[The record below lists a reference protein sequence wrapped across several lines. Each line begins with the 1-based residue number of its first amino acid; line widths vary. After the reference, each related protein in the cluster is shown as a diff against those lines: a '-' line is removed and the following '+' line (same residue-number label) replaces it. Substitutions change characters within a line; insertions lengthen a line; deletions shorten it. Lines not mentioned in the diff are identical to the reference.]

1 MLNGDNFSDW
11 KDQVLLTLGCMDL
24 DLAFRVDEPPIP
36 TDSSTPTE
44 KASYELWERS
54 NRLSLMLIKKH
65 ISKGIRGSIPECTK
79 VKDFLKAIEDQ
90 YVRSDKAL
98 ASTLMKRLSD
108 VKYNGSRSVREHIMH
123 MRDIAAQLKPLEVDI
138 SEPFLVHLIL
148 NSLPKE
154 YGPFKITYNAQKEK
168 WSVNELL
175 TMCVQEE
182 ERLKN
187 ENIEVANLVTQ
198 NKGKGKRGKFGPYEK
213 KTGNMSNESFGNK
226 ITCFFCRK
234 IGHKKKDCLKY
245 KKWLEKKGNFI
256 SCVCY
261 ESNFVKVPDNT
272 WWIDSGSTI
281 HVANTMQGFLSLRK
295 PMGSEQSIYSGNQM
309 RSQVEAVGTFRLVFN
324 NGYVL
329 DLENICGPFPPC
341 FNGQRYFVSF
351 IDDYS
356 RYMYLYLI
364 FDKSEAFDAF
374 KAYKVEVE
382 KQLEKSIKI
391 VRSDRGGEYYGRYTE
406 KGQNPGPFAA
416 FLKEEGIIAQYTM
429 PGTPQQNG
437 VAERRNRTLMDMVR
451 SMMSHTNLS
460 LELWSEALKTAV
472 YILNRVPSKVV
483 PKTPFELWKGW
494 KPSLGHLHIWG
505 CPVEVRIYNPNIRK
519 LDPRTISGYFIGYAE
534 NSKGYRFYCPSHI
547 PRIVEARNAKFL
559 EDLEVSGS
567 NIPRKEVFEE
577 DQVSSKTLGE
587 LTVYPDYPPSIK
599 GKQSNQEQSPTKD
612 NENVEPSTLNNQNQD
627 ENVEV
632 RRSSRVKKSAISSDY
647 IVYLQESDFDI
658 GLENDPTSFS
668 QAMSSE
674 NFNLWHNAMKE
685 EIASMDKNQVW
696 ELTKLSEGVKPVGC
710 KWVYK
715 TKRNPS
721 GKIERYKARL
731 VAKGYTQKEGIDYR
745 ETFSPVSKKDSFRII
760 MALVAHF
767 DLELH
772 QMDVK
777 TAFLN
782 GDLEE
787 EENIVD
793 QCIYLKVS
801 GSKYIFL
808 VLYVDDILLA
818 SSDMGLL
825 HETKVFLAKNF
836 EMKDMGEA
844 SYVIG
849 IEIHRD
855 RSKRILGL
863 SQKAYIEKVLAKFR
877 MSACSSTAAPIVKG
891 DKFGIHQSPQNSLE
905 ENQMKNVPYASVVGS
920 LMYVQ
925 VCTRPDIAFAVG
937 MLGRYQSN
945 PGIEHWKAAKKVMR
959 YLQGTKDLQ
968 LIYKHT
974 ENLEVVGYSDSDFAG
989 CLDTRKS
996 TSGYIFLLANG
1007 AISWKSTKQTITA
1020 SSTMEA
1026 EFVACYEATSQAL
1039 WLRHFIT
1046 GLKIVD
1052 SIFRPIQFFVITQL
1066 LSSFR
1071 RTIKVA
1077 AVISISTLSILS

>member
-1 MLNGDNFSDW
+1 
-11 KDQVLLTLGCMDL
+11 
-24 DLAFRVDEPPIP
+24 
-36 TDSSTPTE
+36 
-44 KASYELWERS
+44 
-54 NRLSLMLIKKH
+54 MLIKKH

-108 VKYNGSRSVREHIMH
+108 MKYNDSRSVREHIMH

-198 NKGKGKRGKFGPYEK
+198 NKGKEKKGKFGPYEK
-213 KTGNMSNESFGNK
+213 KTDM
-226 ITCFFCRK
+226 
-234 IGHKKKDCLKY
+234 
-245 KKWLEKKGNFI
+245 
-256 SCVCY
+256 
-261 ESNFVKVPDNT
+261 
-272 WWIDSGSTI
+272 
-281 HVANTMQGFLSLRK
+281 
-295 PMGSEQSIYSGNQM
+295 
-309 RSQVEAVGTFRLVFN
+309 
-324 NGYVL
+324 
-329 DLENICGPFPPC
+329 CGPFPPC

-351 IDDYS
+351 IDDFS

-364 FDKSEAFDAF
+364 FDKAEDFDAF

-382 KQLEKSIKI
+382 KQLAKSIKI
-391 VRSDRGGEYYGRYTE
+391 VRSDRGG
-406 KGQNPGPFAA
+406 
-416 FLKEEGIIAQYTM
+416 GI
-429 PGTPQQNG
+429 
-437 VAERRNRTLMDMVR
+437 MD
-451 SMMSHTNLS
+451 
-460 LELWSEALKTAV
+460 
-472 YILNRVPSKVV
+472 
-483 PKTPFELWKGW
+483 
-494 KPSLGHLHIWG
+494 
-505 CPVEVRIYNPNIRK
+505 
-519 LDPRTISGYFIGYAE
+519 E
-534 NSKGYRFYCPSHI
+534 NSKGYRFYCPHI

-559 EDLEVSGS
+559 EDVETSGS
-567 NIPRKEVFEE
+567 NIPHKEVFEE
-577 DQVSSKTLGE
+577 DQISSKTPEE
-587 LTVYPDYPPSIK
+587 LTVYPGYPPSII

-612 NENVEPSTLNNQNQD
+612 NENAEPSTLNGQNLD

-632 RRSSRVKKSAISSDY
+632 RKSSRVKKFTISSDY

-658 GLENDPTSFS
+658 GPENDPTSFS
-668 QAMSSE
+668 QAMISE
-674 NFNLWHNAMKE
+674 NSNLWHDVMKE
-685 EIASMDKNQVW
+685 KIASMDKNQVW
-696 ELTKLSEGVKPVGC
+696 ELTKLPEGAKTVGC

-715 TKRNPS
+715 TKRDPS
-721 GKIERYKARL
+721 GRIERYKARL
-731 VAKGYTQKEGIDYR
+731 VAKGYTQKEGIDCR
-745 ETFSPVSKKDSFRII
+745 ETFSPVSKNDSFRVI

-767 DLELH
+767 DLELY

-782 GDLEE
+782 GDLEDKVYMSQPE
-787 EENIVD
+787 GFSHDSDLVCKLKKSIYGLKQASRQWYIKFHNVVSSFGSKENIVD

-818 SSDMGLL
+818 
-825 HETKVFLAKNF
+825 
-836 EMKDMGEA
+836 
-844 SYVIG
+844 
-849 IEIHRD
+849 
-855 RSKRILGL
+855 
-863 SQKAYIEKVLAKFR
+863 YIEKVLAKYR

-905 ENQMKNVPYASVVGS
+905 ENQMKNIPYASVVGS

-925 VCTRPDIAFAVG
+925 VYTRPDIAFAVG

-945 PGIEHWKAAKKVMR
+945 PGIEHWKTAKKVMC

-968 LIYKHT
+968 LIYKQT
-974 ENLEVVGYSDSDFAG
+974 ENLEVIGYSDSYFAG

-1020 SSTMEA
+1020 SSTMGA

-1052 SIFRPIQFFVITQL
+1052 SIFRPIQIFCDNSTAVFFSKNNKSGSHNKHIDIKFLVVREKVNKKETVIQHV
-1066 LSSFR
+1066 
-1071 RTIKVA
+1071 RTELMVA
-1077 AVISISTLSILS
+1077 DPMTKALPANSYRNHVDRMGLVSPM

>member
-1 MLNGDNFSDW
+1 
-11 KDQVLLTLGCMDL
+11 
-24 DLAFRVDEPPIP
+24 
-36 TDSSTPTE
+36 
-44 KASYELWERS
+44 
-54 NRLSLMLIKKH
+54 
-65 ISKGIRGSIPECTK
+65 
-79 VKDFLKAIEDQ
+79 
-90 YVRSDKAL
+90 
-98 ASTLMKRLSD
+98 
-108 VKYNGSRSVREHIMH
+108 MH

-213 KTGNMSNESFGNK
+213 KT
-226 ITCFFCRK
+226 
-234 IGHKKKDCLKY
+234 
-245 KKWLEKKGNFI
+245 
-256 SCVCY
+256 
-261 ESNFVKVPDNT
+261 VPDNT

-567 NIPRKEVFEE
+567 NIPH
-577 DQVSSKTLGE
+577 
-587 LTVYPDYPPSIK
+587 YPPSIK

-715 TKRNPS
+715 TK
-721 GKIERYKARL
+721 KIHL
-731 VAKGYTQKEGIDYR
+731 VKSR
-745 ETFSPVSKKDSFRII
+745 
-760 MALVAHF
+760 
-767 DLELH
+767 
-772 QMDVK
+772 
-777 TAFLN
+777 
-782 GDLEE
+782 
-787 EENIVD
+787 
-793 QCIYLKVS
+793 
-801 GSKYIFL
+801 
-808 VLYVDDILLA
+808 
-818 SSDMGLL
+818 
-825 HETKVFLAKNF
+825 
-836 EMKDMGEA
+836 
-844 SYVIG
+844 
-849 IEIHRD
+849 
-855 RSKRILGL
+855 
-863 SQKAYIEKVLAKFR
+863 
-877 MSACSSTAAPIVKG
+877 APIVKG

-1052 SIFRPIQFFVITQL
+1052 SIFRPIQIFCDN
-1066 LSSFR
+1066 S
-1071 RTIKVA
+1071 A
-1077 AVISISTLSILS
+1077 AVFFSKNNKSGSRNKHIDIKYLVVREKVNKKEIVIQHIRTELMVADPMTKALPANSYRNHVDRMGLVNPM

>member
-1 MLNGDNFSDW
+1 MNSSSQIPMLNGDNFSDW

-98 ASTLMKRLSD
+98 ANTLMKRLSD

-154 YGPFKITYNAQKEK
+154 
-168 WSVNELL
+168 
-175 TMCVQEE
+175 
-182 ERLKN
+182 
-187 ENIEVANLVTQ
+187 
-198 NKGKGKRGKFGPYEK
+198 
-213 KTGNMSNESFGNK
+213 
-226 ITCFFCRK
+226 K

-245 KKWLEKKGNFI
+245 KKWLEKKGNFV

-295 PMGSEQSIYSGNQM
+295 PMGSEQNIYSGNQM

-329 DLENICGPFPPC
+329 DLESTFYVPSFSRNLVSIAKLVPLGYV
-341 FNGQRYFVSF
+341 FNFSKSSF
-351 IDDYS
+351 S
-356 RYMYLYLI
+356 VM
-364 FDKSEAFDAF
+364 KNN
-374 KAYKVEVE
+374 AYKVEVE

-451 SMMSHTNLS
+451 CMMSHTNLS

-472 YILNRVPSKVV
+472 YFLNRVPSKVV

-559 EDLEVSGS
+559 EDLEISGS

-627 ENVEV
+627 KNVEV

-696 ELTKLSEGVKPVGC
+696 ELTKLPEGAKPVGC

-721 GKIERYKARL
+721 GKIERYKA
-731 VAKGYTQKEGIDYR
+731 
-745 ETFSPVSKKDSFRII
+745 
-760 MALVAHF
+760 
-767 DLELH
+767 DLLL
-772 QMDVK
+772 K
-777 TAFLN
+777 
-782 GDLEE
+782 
-787 EENIVD
+787 ENIVD

-844 SYVIG
+844 SYVNG

-877 MSACSSTAAPIVKG
+877 MSACSSTTAPIVKG

-905 ENQMKNVPYASVVGS
+905 ENQMKNIPHASVVGS

-974 ENLEVVGYSDSDFAG
+974 ENLEVVGYSNSDFAG
-989 CLDTRKS
+989 
-996 TSGYIFLLANG
+996 F
-1007 AISWKSTKQTITA
+1007 
-1020 SSTMEA
+1020 
-1026 EFVACYEATSQAL
+1026 
-1039 WLRHFIT
+1039 
-1046 GLKIVD
+1046 
-1052 SIFRPIQFFVITQL
+1052 
-1066 LSSFR
+1066 
-1071 RTIKVA
+1071 
-1077 AVISISTLSILS
+1077 

>member
-36 TDSSTPTE
+36 TDS
-44 KASYELWERS
+44 K
-54 NRLSLMLIKKH
+54 
-65 ISKGIRGSIPECTK
+65 CTK

-138 SEPFLVHLIL
+138 SEPFL
-148 NSLPKE
+148 
-154 YGPFKITYNAQKEK
+154 KEK

-213 KTGNMSNESFGNK
+213 KT
-226 ITCFFCRK
+226 
-234 IGHKKKDCLKY
+234 
-245 KKWLEKKGNFI
+245 
-256 SCVCY
+256 
-261 ESNFVKVPDNT
+261 VPDNT

-437 VAERRNRTLMDMVR
+437 VAERRNRTLMDM
-451 SMMSHTNLS
+451 
-460 LELWSEALKTAV
+460 
-472 YILNRVPSKVV
+472 
-483 PKTPFELWKGW
+483 
-494 KPSLGHLHIWG
+494 
-505 CPVEVRIYNPNIRK
+505 
-519 LDPRTISGYFIGYAE
+519 
-534 NSKGYRFYCPSHI
+534 
-547 PRIVEARNAKFL
+547 
-559 EDLEVSGS
+559 
-567 NIPRKEVFEE
+567 EVFEE

-696 ELTKLSEGVKPVGC
+696 ELTKLPEGVNLLVVNGSIRPKEIHLVKSRGIRPDLLLKVILKKRVLITEKPSLLFQRR
-710 KWVYK
+710 
-715 TKRNPS
+715 T
-721 GKIERYKARL
+721 L
-731 VAKGYTQKEGIDYR
+731 
-745 ETFSPVSKKDSFRII
+745 
-760 MALVAHF
+760 
-767 DLELH
+767 LELSWH
-772 QMDVK
+772 WW
-777 TAFLN
+777 L
-782 GDLEE
+782 
-787 EENIVD
+787 
-793 QCIYLKVS
+793 
-801 GSKYIFL
+801 
-808 VLYVDDILLA
+808 IL
-818 SSDMGLL
+818 
-825 HETKVFLAKNF
+825 
-836 EMKDMGEA
+836 
-844 SYVIG
+844 I
-849 IEIHRD
+849 
-855 RSKRILGL
+855 
-863 SQKAYIEKVLAKFR
+863 
-877 MSACSSTAAPIVKG
+877 
-891 DKFGIHQSPQNSLE
+891 
-905 ENQMKNVPYASVVGS
+905 
-920 LMYVQ
+920 
-925 VCTRPDIAFAVG
+925 
-937 MLGRYQSN
+937 
-945 PGIEHWKAAKKVMR
+945 
-959 YLQGTKDLQ
+959 
-968 LIYKHT
+968 
-974 ENLEVVGYSDSDFAG
+974 
-989 CLDTRKS
+989 
-996 TSGYIFLLANG
+996 
-1007 AISWKSTKQTITA
+1007 
-1020 SSTMEA
+1020 
-1026 EFVACYEATSQAL
+1026 
-1039 WLRHFIT
+1039 
-1046 GLKIVD
+1046 
-1052 SIFRPIQFFVITQL
+1052 
-1066 LSSFR
+1066 
-1071 RTIKVA
+1071 
-1077 AVISISTLSILS
+1077 

>member
-1 MLNGDNFSDW
+1 
-11 KDQVLLTLGCMDL
+11 
-24 DLAFRVDEPPIP
+24 
-36 TDSSTPTE
+36 
-44 KASYELWERS
+44 
-54 NRLSLMLIKKH
+54 
-65 ISKGIRGSIPECTK
+65 CTK

-198 NKGKGKRGKFGPYEK
+198 NKGKGKRGKFGR
-213 KTGNMSNESFGNK
+213 TR
-226 ITCFFCRK
+226 RK
-234 IGHKKKDCLKY
+234 
-245 KKWLEKKGNFI
+245 
-256 SCVCY
+256 
-261 ESNFVKVPDNT
+261 
-272 WWIDSGSTI
+272 
-281 HVANTMQGFLSLRK
+281 QGFLSLRK

-329 DLENICGPFPPC
+329 DLKGKQTNKSNKGAKRSSTVLELIHTDICGPFPPC

-437 VAERRNRTLMDMVR
+437 VAEKDEIVR
-451 SMMSHTNLS
+451 
-460 LELWSEALKTAV
+460 LWT
-472 YILNRVPSKVV
+472 
-483 PKTPFELWKGW
+483 
-494 KPSLGHLHIWG
+494 
-505 CPVEVRIYNPNIRK
+505 C
-519 LDPRTISGYFIGYAE
+519 
-534 NSKGYRFYCPSHI
+534 
-547 PRIVEARNAKFL
+547 
-559 EDLEVSGS
+559 GS

-685 EIASMDKNQVW
+685 EIIYGQNQVW
-696 ELTKLSEGVKPVGC
+696 ELIKGVNLLVVNGSIRPIHLVKSRGIRPDLLLKVILKRGVTPNGC
-710 KWVYK
+710 ENGVLKW
-715 TKRNPS
+715 
-721 GKIERYKARL
+721 
-731 VAKGYTQKEGIDYR
+731 
-745 ETFSPVSKKDSFRII
+745 
-760 MALVAHF
+760 
-767 DLELH
+767 
-772 QMDVK
+772 
-777 TAFLN
+777 
-782 GDLEE
+782 DLEE
-787 EENIVD
+787 EENVD
-793 QCIYLKVS
+793 HQCIYLKVS

-1039 WLRHFIT
+1039 WLRHFHRA
-1046 GLKIVD
+1046 KD
-1052 SIFRPIQFFVITQL
+1052 S
-1066 LSSFR
+1066 
-1071 RTIKVA
+1071 
-1077 AVISISTLSILS
+1077 

>member
-24 DLAFRVDEPPIP
+24 DLAFRVDEPLIP
-36 TDSSTPTE
+36 TDS
-44 KASYELWERS
+44 K
-54 NRLSLMLIKKH
+54 
-65 ISKGIRGSIPECTK
+65 CTK

-198 NKGKGKRGKFGPYEK
+198 NKGKGKRSKFGPYQK
-213 KTGNMSNESFGNK
+213 RTGNMSNESFGNK

-234 IGHKKKDCLKY
+234 TGHKKKDCLKY
-245 KKWLEKKGNFI
+245 KKWLEEKGNFI

-309 RSQVEAVGTFRLVFN
+309 RSQVEAVGTYRLVFN

-329 DLENICGPFPPC
+329 NLENICGPFPPC

-483 PKTPFELWKGW
+483 PNR
-494 KPSLGHLHIWG
+494 H
-505 CPVEVRIYNPNIRK
+505 
-519 LDPRTISGYFIGYAE
+519 
-534 NSKGYRFYCPSHI
+534 
-547 PRIVEARNAKFL
+547 
-559 EDLEVSGS
+559 
-567 NIPRKEVFEE
+567 
-577 DQVSSKTLGE
+577 
-587 LTVYPDYPPSIK
+587 
-599 GKQSNQEQSPTKD
+599 
-612 NENVEPSTLNNQNQD
+612 
-627 ENVEV
+627 
-632 RRSSRVKKSAISSDY
+632 
-647 IVYLQESDFDI
+647 
-658 GLENDPTSFS
+658 
-668 QAMSSE
+668 
-674 NFNLWHNAMKE
+674 
-685 EIASMDKNQVW
+685 
-696 ELTKLSEGVKPVGC
+696 
-710 KWVYK
+710 
-715 TKRNPS
+715 
-721 GKIERYKARL
+721 
-731 VAKGYTQKEGIDYR
+731 
-745 ETFSPVSKKDSFRII
+745 DS
-760 MALVAHF
+760 
-767 DLELH
+767 
-772 QMDVK
+772 
-777 TAFLN
+777 
-782 GDLEE
+782 
-787 EENIVD
+787 
-793 QCIYLKVS
+793 
-801 GSKYIFL
+801 
-808 VLYVDDILLA
+808 
-818 SSDMGLL
+818 
-825 HETKVFLAKNF
+825 
-836 EMKDMGEA
+836 
-844 SYVIG
+844 
-849 IEIHRD
+849 
-855 RSKRILGL
+855 
-863 SQKAYIEKVLAKFR
+863 
-877 MSACSSTAAPIVKG
+877 
-891 DKFGIHQSPQNSLE
+891 
-905 ENQMKNVPYASVVGS
+905 
-920 LMYVQ
+920 
-925 VCTRPDIAFAVG
+925 
-937 MLGRYQSN
+937 
-945 PGIEHWKAAKKVMR
+945 
-959 YLQGTKDLQ
+959 
-968 LIYKHT
+968 
-974 ENLEVVGYSDSDFAG
+974 
-989 CLDTRKS
+989 
-996 TSGYIFLLANG
+996 
-1007 AISWKSTKQTITA
+1007 
-1020 SSTMEA
+1020 
-1026 EFVACYEATSQAL
+1026 
-1039 WLRHFIT
+1039 
-1046 GLKIVD
+1046 
-1052 SIFRPIQFFVITQL
+1052 
-1066 LSSFR
+1066 
-1071 RTIKVA
+1071 
-1077 AVISISTLSILS
+1077 

>member
-787 EENIVD
+787 E
-793 QCIYLKVS
+793 
-801 GSKYIFL
+801 
-808 VLYVDDILLA
+808 
-818 SSDMGLL
+818 
-825 HETKVFLAKNF
+825 
-836 EMKDMGEA
+836 
-844 SYVIG
+844 
-849 IEIHRD
+849 
-855 RSKRILGL
+855 
-863 SQKAYIEKVLAKFR
+863 
-877 MSACSSTAAPIVKG
+877 
-891 DKFGIHQSPQNSLE
+891 
-905 ENQMKNVPYASVVGS
+905 
-920 LMYVQ
+920 

-1052 SIFRPIQFFVITQL
+1052 SIFRPIQIFCDN
-1066 LSSFR
+1066 S
-1071 RTIKVA
+1071 A
-1077 AVISISTLSILS
+1077 AVFFSKNNKSGSRNKHIDIKYLVVREKVNKKNCNSAYPYGANGGRSYD